1 MKTKKHRLFLWISLT
16 FFTLTLVLFITK
28 AILLYYEFQS
38 ISSTLTPNDV
48 IKFEYNFVVEV
59 YAYITFGIPILLLE
73 LSCIRNTYRILKH
86 NPHGIAKICWLI
98 SVIISFLAFVFQIL
112 LFTGVIDF
120 TKESGSL
127 KFQEIALL
135 LTGLPIFIISFILGS
150 IPVKRKKKD
159 NI

>member
-1 MKTKKHRLFLWISLT
+1 MKTKKYRLFLWIGLT
-16 FFTLTLVLFITK
+16 FFALTLVLFLIK
-28 AILLYYEFQS
+28 PILLYHEFQTT
-38 ISSTLTPNDV
+38 SSPLTPNDD
-48 IKFEYNFVVEV
+48 IRFEYDFVIELC
-59 YAYITFGIPILLLE
+59 AYITFGIPILLLE

-86 NPHGIAKICWLI
+86 NPYGIAKICWLL

-150 IPVKRKKKD
+150 IPVKCKKKD
-159 NI
+159 SV